1 MLTLEITIQR
11 RTEERWPLVAEQL
24 QPGLLPTRSEGLLTL
39 SQAVLLA
46 QLTPRAY
53 GTALGQAIFQGQIR
67 DAFAGALAE
76 SADGIRLLLFVEAD
90 DLRQLRWERLCAPF
104 IQGSETHWDFLTLN
118 QRTLFSLYLPSLTD
132 RRYPPIGRR
141 DLRALVVIASPNGLA
156 NYGLQPFDA
165 AAAAAQVQTALGA
178 IPFDLLAS
186 GSTGPVPQAVG
197 PASLTALCQR
207 LTDTYYTLVHVVCH
221 GAYDHKSGETSLF
234 LADDANQLDRIT
246 GTRLLDQLGRL
257 RGRRGLP
264 HLAFLA
270 TCESAAP
277 AAEGALGGLAQR
289 LVRDLGMP
297 AVIAMTEKVSLPTV
311 QLLTSSFYTQLQAT
325 GEVDRALVEAAIAV
339 AERSDATVPA
349 IYSRLGD
356 QPLFSRAVAR
366 ELTATELAYGLDLLG
381 PLLAARAPTLEPT
394 FTQAAVI
401 LRRTLQLD
409 VASLDHAAQLERQ
422 AALDEVATITAK
434 ATDLSF
440 KALSQ
445 GDPPPAYDARCPFRG
460 LVAFGVADQA
470 FFFGREALV
479 AQIVMRLAQTPFL
492 ALLGPSGS
500 GKSSLV
506 LAGVIPALQKQTP
519 TLVVQVI
526 TPGADPVTALAAACA
541 VLVAQP
547 TAHAA
552 LLVIDQ
558 FEESFTLCNDEAQ
571 RRAFFQQILALV
583 APSDGLTAG
592 QPPSPLTVVLT
603 MRADFWGDCAS
614 YPRLRD
620 WMLAQQLLIG
630 PMTTGELRAAMEQ
643 QAGAVGLRFEAD
655 LANTILDDVAGEP
668 GAMPLLQ
675 HGLRELWQRR
685 YGRWLVAAEY
695 RGMGGIQQAIAHS
708 ADAIYDQLPPV
719 QQAWLR
725 MIFVRLTSVDQEA
738 LPGQERRNTRQRVRF
753 AELLPVAVDPEPFTK
768 LIAWL
773 ADARLIVSDYN
784 AITGQNE
791 IEVAHEALIRQWP
804 RLQGWISEDMEG
816 IRLQRQVA
824 GALDQWQANQQDPS
838 YLFRGQRLRL
848 VQEWAQENAD
858 RLNEQEQA
866 FVAASRQRERIGR
879 WRAWGTRI
887 AIVLLPVL
895 VAFGIMWIGRIG
907 LFADPDIAWR
917 HVDALAGGAQDVIW
931 DAAGVM
937 YASFTA
943 GAPTAVAI
951 SRDQGMTWDYTQL
964 SVAGVGPLAADPFV
978 PGQVYAVA
986 EDDTLWGTDDSG
998 VHWRHFAFSGAI
1010 CDIAVSTQR
1019 TIYITVGSDYCEELY
1034 LSHDFGASWHL
1045 VQGGPGTETY
1055 FITWGQDQL
1064 LLGREDGL
1072 WTWSS
1077 TAGWQQ
1083 PFVLDVAWIS
1093 SVVQAQNG
1101 LWISTNAGLYWQTA
1115 DGHLEQVAPER
1126 FHKLALLAVE
1136 PAVIVAA
1143 ADAEIR
1149 WFPLDHSAPRT
1160 IGIASELRNA
1170 QTIRLIRANAN
1181 QPNSLWIT
1189 ADTGLFFG
1197 DPAAYLA
1204 E

>member
-11 RTEERWPLVAEQL
+11 RTAESWPLVAEQL
-24 QPGLLPTRSEGLLTL
+24 QPGLLPTRSEGVLTL
-39 SQAVLLA
+39 NQTALLA

-76 SADGIRLLLFVEAD
+76 SAEGIRLLLFVEAD

-104 IQGSETHWDFLTLN
+104 QQGQATHWDFLTLN
-118 QRTLFSLYLPSLTD
+118 HRTLFSLYLPSLTD

-141 DLRALVVIASPNGLA
+141 DLRALVLIASPNGLTA
-156 NYGLQPFDA
+156 YGLQPFDA
-165 AAAAAQVQTALGA
+165 TAAATQVQAALGA

-186 GSTGPVPQAVG
+186 GSTGAVPNAVG

-234 LADDANQLDRIT
+234 LADNEHQLDRIE

-297 AVIAMTEKVSLPTV
+297 AVIAMTEKVSLLTV
-311 QLLTSSFYTQLQAT
+311 QLLTSGFYAQLQAT

-349 IYSRLGD
+349 IYSRLGS

-381 PLLAARAPTLEPT
+381 PLLAARAPTLAPT
-394 FTQAAVI
+394 FTQAATI

-409 VASLDHAAQLERQ
+409 VASLDHAAQQERL

-479 AQIVMRLAQTPFL
+479 AQIVMRLAQSPFL

-519 TLVVQVI
+519 TLAVQII
-526 TPGADPVTALAAACA
+526 TPGADPVTALATAHT
-541 VLVAQP
+541 VLAAQP

-558 FEESFTLCNDEAQ
+558 FEESFTLCSDGA
-571 RRAFFQQILALV
+571 RRQAFFQQIFALV
-583 APSDGLTAG
+583 APSDRATLG
-592 QPPSPLTVVLT
+592 QPSAPLTVMLT

-614 YPRLRD
+614 YPQLRD
-620 WMLAQQLLIG
+620 WLLAQQLLIG
-630 PMTTGELRAAMEQ
+630 PMTASELRSAMEQ
-643 QAGAVGLRFEAD
+643 QAGVVGLRFEAD

-695 RGMGGIQQAIAHS
+695 REMGGIKRAIAHS
-708 ADAIYDQLPPV
+708 ADAIYDQLPAA
-719 QQAWLR
+719 QQAWMRL
-725 MIFVRLTSVDQEA
+725 IFVRLTRVDQET
-738 LPGQERRNTRQRVRF
+738 LPGQERRDTRQRVTF
-753 AELLPVAVDPEPFTK
+753 AELLPIGVDPTSLTR
-768 LIAWL
+768 LIAQL
-773 ADARLIVSDYN
+773 ADARLVVSDYN

-804 RLQGWISEDMEG
+804 RLQTWISEDAEG
-816 IRLQRQVA
+816 IRMQRQIA
-824 GALDQWQANQQDPS
+824 GALDQWQANHQEPS

-848 VQEWAQENAD
+848 VQDWARENAN

-866 FVAASRQRERIGR
+866 FVAASSQRERLGR

-887 AIVLLPVL
+887 TIVLLPLL
-895 VAFGIMWIGRIG
+895 VAIGIMWVGRIG
-907 LFADPDIAWR
+907 LFADPDIVWR
-917 HVDALAGGAQDVIW
+917 HVDELAGGAQDVIW

-943 GAPTAVAI
+943 GAPNAVAV
-951 SRDQGMTWDYTQL
+951 SRDQGVTWQHISLPVT
-964 SVAGVGPLAADPFV
+964 GVGPLAADPFV

-986 EDDTLWGTDDSG
+986 ENDTLWGTDDG
-998 VHWRHFAFSGAI
+998 GAQWRQFPFSAAI

-1019 TIYITVGSDYCEELY
+1019 TLYITVGSDYCEELY
-1034 LSHDFGASWHL
+1034 MSHDFGASWEA
-1045 VQGGPGTETY
+1045 VAGGPGTETY

-1064 LLGREDGL
+1064 LLSREDGL
-1072 WTWSS
+1072 WTW
-1077 TAGWQQ
+1077 TPAAGWQQ
-1083 PFVLDVAWIS
+1083 PFELDVAWIS
-1093 SVVQAQNG
+1093 GVVQAQNT
-1101 LWISTNAGLYWQTA
+1101 LWLSTSAGLYR
-1115 DGHLEQVAPER
+1115 QVAGAEPEQITPER
-1126 FHKLALLAVE
+1126 FNKLALLAVA

-1143 ADAEIR
+1143 SDKEVR
-1149 WFPLDHSAPRT
+1149 WFPVDGSAPQT
-1160 IGIASELRNA
+1160 IGSSTELRNA
-1170 QTIRLIRANAN
+1170 QRIQRVRANAN